1 MVDYAVIEVASME
14 NVSDPAEEDLETY
27 YGDNPYR
34 YTAPE
39 FRKLTFL
46 HLAPDDLT
54 DEVTVTEAEVR
65 TEYEDRRESFITP
78 EKRGTDQIVSATE
91 EEARKAHDRL
101 VEGVAFSE
109 VVREMGQSVTEM
121 SLGDMAHGDF
131 FDAALGDAAFELA
144 EGGFSQ
150 PIQTGLG
157 WHILH
162 VRSITPGSIR
172 SYDEVREE
180 VKQDLVLQKATD
192 ALYPLANSVE
202 DVIAGGA
209 TLEEAADSLEVR
221 IATIAATDVRGQS
234 PEGQP
239 VADLPTEPEFL
250 STAFELAAGEESLL
264 TETRA
269 GTSFV
274 VRLDEITPSEVRTL
288 DQVRQQ
294 VVKDWVRATQDKA
307 AAAKAESIAD
317 RLNAGEDFA
326 EIASWENLKI
336 ETSAPFQRD
345 GSGTDG
351 SFTHDLVEAVFA
363 LSSGNAASAPNT
375 ENDGHIVA
383 RLKGVT
389 RSSGAIDEAGF
400 NSIRRELTEAFAID
414 IGAQYRS
421 YLRSRFPV
429 EIDQD
434 AVDNLL

>member
-1 MVDYAVIEVASME
+1 
-14 NVSDPAEEDLETY
+14 
-27 YGDNPYR
+27 
-34 YTAPE
+34 
-39 FRKLTFL
+39 
-46 HLAPDDLT
+46 
-54 DEVTVTEAEVR
+54 
-65 TEYEDRRESFITP
+65 
-78 EKRGTDQIVSATE
+78 
-91 EEARKAHDRL
+91 
-101 VEGVAFSE
+101 
-109 VVREMGQSVTEM
+109 
-121 SLGDMAHGDF
+121 MA
-131 FDAALGDAAFELA
+131 
-144 EGGFSQ
+144 
-150 PIQTGLG
+150 
-157 WHILH
+157 
-162 VRSITPGSIR
+162 IR
-172 SYDEVREE
+172 SYGEVREE

-221 IATIAATDVRGQS
+221 IATIAATDARGQS

-239 VADLPTEPEFL
+239 VADFPTEPEFL

-269 GTSFV
+269 GTSFI
-274 VRLDEITPSEVRTL
+274 VRVDEITPSEVRPL

-317 RLNAGEDFA
+317 GLNTGEDFS
-326 EIASWENLKI
+326 EIASRENLKI

-389 RSSGAIDEAGF
+389 RSSGATDRAER
-400 NSIRRELTEAFAID
+400 SPSSTRRP
-414 IGAQYRS
+414 RS
-421 YLRSRFPV
+421 TAACATTSDRSPSVATAHGSRRRARAA
-429 EIDQD
+429 D
-434 AVDNLL
+434 AP